1 MERGIDVFKLPAG
14 SSVFN
19 NTWQLIKLI
28 NVSHALLYDTS
39 FATSNKM
46 LANSSRNRLMFV

>member
-19 NTWQLIKLI
+19 NTWQLIKPI
-28 NVSHALLYDTS
+28 SVSLHYFMKPVLQLRIKCLQIRREAG
-39 FATSNKM
+39 
-46 LANSSRNRLMFV
+46 